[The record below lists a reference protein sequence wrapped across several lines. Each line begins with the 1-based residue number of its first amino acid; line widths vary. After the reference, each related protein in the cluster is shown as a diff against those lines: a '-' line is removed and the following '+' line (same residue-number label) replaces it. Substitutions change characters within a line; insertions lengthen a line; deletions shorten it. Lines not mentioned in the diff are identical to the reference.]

1 MSRDLLVRVTSFAAL
16 ESNGRFSC
24 RVATT
29 KVQQPQNIPRCVR
42 TQQDLNT
49 SPMGSFVESAAFQ
62 LSGCFDLGVGF
73 RALRHSPLKDERR
86 LLPVQKQIKEK
97 DRAYLDHPHRR
108 QYGR

>member
-49 SPMGSFVESAAFQ
+49 SPMGSYQPFAAFCANDRC
-62 LSGCFDLGVGF
+62 LVFDQ
-73 RALRHSPLKDERR
+73 STI
-86 LLPVQKQIKEK
+86 LL
-97 DRAYLDHPHRR
+97 A
-108 QYGR
+108 